1 MLNQSENMYS
11 WKWWL
16 AIQSMWVLVGVRVSQ
31 CEIPCSYSGIRE
43 YECMIRVGRNMCC
56 CNHVDIVGPRVHDI
70 HIVFD
75 TVSMSVIN
83 LTRSVC
89 LLSYHLYVFYPIITF
104 TSPSPLVLARVPPVF
119 HRHLICR
126 INTGRSHW
134 FWGSCTGL
142 CKNIPA
148 KFRESPSKCSAAHPR
163 NALWR
168 NISASHSPN
177 LARMF

>member
-1 MLNQSENMYS
+1 MKICSSCLLSTS
-11 WKWWL
+11 LAWL
-16 AIQSMWVLVGVRVSQ
+16 ARAGCSRAETFSQ
-31 CEIPCSYSGIRE
+31 LSSNKFTPLCSGIRE

-89 LLSYHLYVFYPIITF
+89 LLSYHLYVCYPIITF

-126 INTGRSHW
+126 INTGRSH
-134 FWGSCTGL
+134 
-142 CKNIPA
+142 
-148 KFRESPSKCSAAHPR
+148 
-163 NALWR
+163 
-168 NISASHSPN
+168 
-177 LARMF
+177 